1 MSTNV
6 DSNPWRI
13 EPEWTRGGRGEGERG
28 EGLTDCGD
36 GGDDF
41 TQLQLVQDGGF
52 TSSVKTDHQNP
63 HFLSTP

>member
-1 MSTNV
+1 M
-6 DSNPWRI
+6 
-13 EPEWTRGGRGEGERG
+13 EAEGKEK
-28 EGLTDCGD
+28 EKKGLTDCGD

-52 TSSVKTDHQNP
+52 TSSIKTDHQNP